1 MKKRFGI
8 FGVIALLG
16 IGCGIA
22 LAQPTKEVAQ
32 SKVENPYVLRLE
44 EESGEVVE
52 ETKEEPIV
60 EVEDTEQ
67 EQEEDKDIVETVKS
81 EIEQIK
87 DTIVT
92 VLNQPIVIGGASVTL
107 GALILWVLGKLIGAL
122 KTKKIKELIS
132 QVKSYATL
140 MSNSVS
146 KEDYNKLVKSYNE
159 LLPVLKELGSQVKN
173 VNVRENVNALLLECK
188 PIMEDT
194 KEFAKEEHDK
204 VVADTKAFIK
214 EEVGK
219 TSILDILNKD

>member
-32 SKVENPYVLRLE
+32 AKVENPYVLRLDE
-44 EESGEVVE
+44 EHKEDEVIKKTMV
-52 ETKEEPIV
+52 TEPLKA
-60 EVEDTEQ
+60 DQ
-67 EQEEDKDIVETVKS
+67 DGDSKDFKT
-81 EIEQIK
+81 EIEQIFDGIK
-87 DTIVT
+87 EVI
-92 VLNQPIVIGGASVTL
+92 NQPIVIGGASVTL
-107 GALILWVLGKLIGAL
+107 GALILWVVGKLIGAL
-122 KTKKIKELIS
+122 KTKKIKELIA

-194 KEFAKEEHDK
+194 KEFAKEECEK
-204 VVADTKAFIK
+204 VVADTKEFAK
-214 EEVGK
+214 GRVAK
-219 TSILDILNKD
+219 SVYDILNED